1 MSSLENEALA
11 MRRREEILRAARFC
25 FGEKG
30 FSATKMKD
38 IAARLQM
45 SVGNLYNYFK
55 SKDEIVRT
63 LAQRQID
70 NLVKKIR
77 ETDYEDRE
85 QNIQDLAEIALTR
98 LNLRSA
104 VFALDV
110 MNAAT
115 SNRTLAHILHY
126 HDRACREA
134 LLAIYKEKNVENP
147 ELRLEC
153 DMCLL
158 DGLIIR
164 IIANPSLDTKKLAR
178 AVAERIVRH

>member
-11 MRRREEILRAARFC
+11 TRRREEILRAARAC

-38 IAARLQM
+38 IAAHLQM

-70 NLVKKIR
+70 NLVEKIR

-85 QNIQDLAEIALTR
+85 QNIRDLTEIALSR

-110 MNAAT
+110 MNAAA

-126 HDRACREA
+126 YGRACREA
-134 LLAIYKEKNVENP
+134 LLAIYKEKNLENP
-147 ELRLEC
+147 ELRLEG

-164 IIANPSLDTKKLAR
+164 IIANPALDAKKLAR

>member
-11 MRRREEILRAARFC
+11 TRRREDILRAARAC

-38 IAARLQM
+38 IAAHLQM

-70 NLVKKIR
+70 NLVEKIR

-85 QNIQDLAEIALTR
+85 QNI
-98 LNLRSA
+98 
-104 VFALDV
+104 
-110 MNAAT
+110 
-115 SNRTLAHILHY
+115 
-126 HDRACREA
+126 RAFT
-134 LLAIYKEKNVENP
+134 P
-147 ELRLEC
+147 ELAKRRVCFGCDEC
-153 DMCLL
+153 
-158 DGLIIR
+158 R
-164 IIANPSLDTKKLAR
+164 RKQ
-178 AVAERIVRH
+178 